1 MSRKAKILT
10 FACLFAIMFAVQLI
24 GTSFHFHH
32 LMFREVGS
40 TLATVFSTTPESH
53 AAVYYRYAIDSR
65 TFEGVGSSMLYKP
78 GDRVRIFYAIDEP
91 EDSELQE
98 NIPSAKD
105 MIAFT
110 FMASL
115 FASFLGTALI
125 SMGMSSRRNATRL
138 PKD

>member
-1 MSRKAKILT
+1 
-10 FACLFAIMFAVQLI
+10 
-24 GTSFHFHH
+24 
-32 LMFREVGS
+32 MFREVGS